1 MSSGYALIPIMG
13 DMGDEFVTIDEYIEH
28 SRMDHNYAWG
38 THNEMLVLAHMAGLN
53 IASYNIIE
61 HQYHFHNPGMIGI
74 NAYPDDN
81 SRPTIYITY
90 TGDHF
95 KLVQSQ
101 D

>member
-1 MSSGYALIPIMG
+1 
-13 DMGDEFVTIDEYIEH
+13 
-28 SRMDHNYAWG
+28 MDRNYAWG

-53 IASYNIIE
+53 IASYSTIDR
-61 HQYHFHNPGMIGI
+61 QYHFHNPGMIDI

-81 SRPTIYITY
+81 SQPTIYITY

-95 KLVQSQ
+95 NMVQSQ